1 MWFQSTY
8 RSPFDLNMIRYM
20 IVVIAQPNSMDT
32 PISVIVSIVSSLC
45 VIVISMILYRVV
57 IVNWSH

>member
-1 MWFQSTY
+1 MRYITVVIDQP
-8 RSPFDLNMIRYM
+8 SPTPSPNMI
-20 IVVIAQPNSMDT
+20 T
-32 PISVIVSIVSSLC
+32 VSIVSSLC